1 MATPLSLIAKIDIR
15 IAAILDDANMVGDY
29 KIGDKTVSRGSYLKT
44 LNEMRESLMAQA
56 QNEPYES
63 IDPIAY
69 DVDEFG
75 IDESEYVGDST

>member
-44 LNEMRESLMAQA
+44 LNEMRTSLMAQA

-63 IDPIAY
+63 VDPIAY

>member
-1 MATPLSLIAKIDIR
+1 MATPTELIAKIDVR
-15 IAAILDDANMVGDY
+15 IAAILDDSNMVGDY
-29 KIGDKTVSRGSYLKT
+29 KIGDKSVNRASYLKT
-44 LNEMRESLMAQA
+44 LNEMRMSLMAQA

>member
-1 MATPLSLIAKIDIR
+1 MATPTELIAKIDIR
-15 IAAILDDANMVGDY
+15 ISAILDDSNMVGDY
-29 KIGDKTVSRGSYLKT
+29 KIGDKSVNRASYLKM
-44 LNEMRESLMAQA
+44 LNEMRMSLMAQA

>member
-63 IDPIAY
+63 VDPIAY

>member
-1 MATPLSLIAKIDIR
+1 MATPTELIAKIDIR
-15 IAAILDDANMVGDY
+15 IAAILDDSNMVGDY
-29 KIGDKTVSRGSYLKT
+29 KIGDKSVNRASYLKT
-44 LNEMRESLMAQA
+44 LNEMRTSLMAQA

>member
-1 MATPLSLIAKIDIR
+1 MATPTELIAKIDIR
-15 IAAILDDANMVGDY
+15 IAAILDDSNMVGDY
-29 KIGDKTVSRGSYLKT
+29 KIGDKSVNRASYLKM
-44 LNEMRESLMAQA
+44 LNEMRTSLMAQA

>member
-1 MATPLSLIAKIDIR
+1 MATPTELIAKIDIR
-15 IAAILDDANMVGDY
+15 IAAILDDSNMVGDY
-29 KIGDKTVSRGSYLKT
+29 KIGDKSVNRASYLKT
-44 LNEMRESLMAQA
+44 LNEMRMSLMAQA